1 MPRKLLATPL
11 LCAFVLSA
19 CSDNPVQLVTLTPQE
34 VGGSY
39 RICSLTFTPDG
50 GFLPA
55 VNIRTAVMETS
66 PQDGLP
72 EPYLRLSGT
81 STIYQLEY
89 TPIGD
94 FVRAG
99 FEGSYETGAAS
110 VQLPFASAADAMHD
124 LLLPSMLELHFSE
137 GPRTLEISGFHGSHF
152 VPRAHYS
159 RLSGVD
165 QTNLPN
171 SIRGALQGHFQV
183 GGCP

>member
-1 MPRKLLATPL
+1 MPRNLLAIPA
-11 LCAFVLSA
+11 LCALVLSA
-19 CSDNPVQLVTLTPQE
+19 CSENPVQQVSLSPQE

-50 GFLPA
+50 GFLPT
-55 VNIRTAVMETS
+55 VDIRGAVMETD

-72 EPYLRLSGT
+72 EPFLRLSAT
-81 STIYQLEY
+81 STVFQLEY

-110 VQLPFASAADAMHD
+110 VQIPFANAADAMHD
-124 LLLPSMLELHFSE
+124 LLLPSMLELHFADA
-137 GPRTLEISGFHGSHF
+137 PRTLVISEFHAAHF

-159 RLSGVD
+159 RLSGVS

-171 SIRGALQGHFQV
+171 SIRGALEGHFQV